1 MKQARATD
9 RTHTNADPIH
19 HRLAICLCVV
29 TREHPSAN
37 SIFLPF
43 FLVSL
48 LCEIVVAIMM
58 LAGGRCHEF
67 SIGETDN
74 QRIGGSGIICV
85 SFFFR
90 AKMGKSYLLR
100 VCLFTFRFRSQE
112 FFFLFAWILSSRN
125 SILHVQSRCIALASL
140 GNWETVPEP
149 HLHVRDHFIY
159 KLVVKVVL

>member
-1 MKQARATD
+1 MHITYPTPPHQARATD

-90 AKMGKSYLLR
+90 AKVIFCEFAYSRSDFDRKSYFSLCLDSVVEKLDPIR
-100 VCLFTFRFRSQE
+100 SVQVHCPCLFGQ
-112 FFFLFAWILSSRN
+112 
-125 SILHVQSRCIALASL
+125 L
-140 GNWETVPEP
+140 GNRSGATPARTRP
-149 HLHVRDHFIY
+149 FHL
-159 KLVVKVVL
+159 

>member
-1 MKQARATD
+1 MNQARATD

-48 LCEIVVAIMM
+48 LCEIVAAIMM

-85 SFFFR
+85 SFFSGQKLSF
-90 AKMGKSYLLR
+90 ASLLIR
-100 VCLFTFRFRSQE
+100 VQISIARVFFSLCLDSVVEKLDPTRSVQVHCPCLFGQLRNRSGATPARTRP
-112 FFFLFAWILSSRN
+112 F
-125 SILHVQSRCIALASL
+125 
-140 GNWETVPEP
+140 
-149 HLHVRDHFIY
+149 HL
-159 KLVVKVVL
+159 

>member
-112 FFFLFAWILSSRN
+112 FFFSLLGFCRRETRSYTFSPG
-125 SILHVQSRCIALASL
+125 ALPLPLWATGKPFRSH
-140 GNWETVPEP
+140 TCTYATIS
-149 HLHVRDHFIY
+149 FIS
-159 KLVVKVVL
+159 